1 MNNKE
6 AKKEMNAVVT
16 KATNEVKPAATNEVK
31 PAATAKQEATAPK
44 VEEVKKQIEEMQKE
58 LDKCLKELEHKKLLA
73 AHRDIF
79 LKAKDD
85 IKNVSEAMKMDNTFE
100 TTNCILK
107 LFNSPYNNSPILTIS
122 NREILIDLLDFIDK
136 KIDSKVE
143 KIELELIQ

>member
-16 KATNEVKPAATNEVK
+16 TATNEVK
-31 PAATAKQEATAPK
+31 PAATATAKQETTAPK

-85 IKNVSEAMKMDNTFE
+85 IEKVSEAMQMENTFE
-100 TTNCILK
+100 TTDCILK
-107 LFNSPYNNSPILTIS
+107 LFNSPYSNSTILTIS
-122 NREILIDLLDFIDK
+122 NREILIDVLDFIEK
-136 KIDSKVE
+136 KIDAKVE
-143 KIELELIQ
+143 KIELELIK